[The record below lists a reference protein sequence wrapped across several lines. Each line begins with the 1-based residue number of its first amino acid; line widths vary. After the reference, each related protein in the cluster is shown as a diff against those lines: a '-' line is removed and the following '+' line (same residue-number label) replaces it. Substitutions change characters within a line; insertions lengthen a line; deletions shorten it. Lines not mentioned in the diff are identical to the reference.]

1 MEDCKNNNCII
12 DITQITKTYH
22 LGKIEV
28 KALRGVDLKIL
39 KGEFISIMGP
49 SGSGKSTL
57 MNILGCLDTPDNGFY
72 LLDNTDVSKL
82 NDNQLADIRNKKIG
96 FVFQTFNLLSRSNTV
111 SNVELPL
118 IYSKKG
124 SEKSRKAKIY
134 ESLKAVGLIGWEK
147 HKPSELSG
155 GQRQRVAIAR
165 ALVNDPA
172 IILADEPTGNLDSV
186 TGEEIIAIF
195 QDLNKQ
201 GITILLV
208 THELDIARH
217 TKRIIYL
224 RDGLISNEEIIE
236 CPINAAERLATM
248 PRLEDKVVKNC

>member
-57 MNILGCLDTPDNGFY
+57 MNILGCLDTPDNGSY

-118 IYSKKG
+118 IYSKN
-124 SEKSRKAKIY
+124 RRRARMKA
-134 ESLKAVGLIGWEK
+134 EQAN
-147 HKPSELSG
+147 
-155 GQRQRVAIAR
+155 Q
-165 ALVNDPA
+165 
-172 IILADEPTGNLDSV
+172 
-186 TGEEIIAIF
+186 EI
-195 QDLNKQ
+195 QK
-201 GITILLV
+201 
-208 THELDIARH
+208 
-217 TKRIIYL
+217 K
-224 RDGLISNEEIIE
+224 
-236 CPINAAERLATM
+236 
-248 PRLEDKVVKNC
+248 